1 MTHIGSPEPLLIGP
15 RPSSAHSALVWGER
29 FVFPLS
35 SSRPCRARGHSRA
48 VSAQRLTNG
57 IMPHRPWSS
66 AHKGLG
72 RAQHLPFS
80 PTRTSTYY
88 LFSPPAGENQ
98 REGEVANTK
107 QPNPGKSQSFA
118 KATHVDDAALSETG
132 PPHPN
137 LLPPGEKGF
146 SSSRPSKARRDPR
159 PSRLNAPLIAAP
171 TRSTP
176 PPGTSSACCGWYAR
190 KCPAARPP
198 ASGCCRSAPT
208 PAKWRAAQ
216 SPPASS
222 RHRR

>member
-137 LLPPGEKGF
+137 LLPPGEKGLVGKPWCRPLAA
-146 SSSRPSKARRDPR
+146 SRTCPRRYCRMPYQ
-159 PSRLNAPLIAAP
+159 
-171 TRSTP
+171 TP
-176 PPGTSSACCGWYAR
+176 PLNRRSKRSATPQRSHKTSSL
-190 KCPAARPP
+190 P
-198 ASGCCRSAPT
+198 
-208 PAKWRAAQ
+208 WRE
-216 SPPASS
+216 
-222 RHRR
+222 RTKERGE